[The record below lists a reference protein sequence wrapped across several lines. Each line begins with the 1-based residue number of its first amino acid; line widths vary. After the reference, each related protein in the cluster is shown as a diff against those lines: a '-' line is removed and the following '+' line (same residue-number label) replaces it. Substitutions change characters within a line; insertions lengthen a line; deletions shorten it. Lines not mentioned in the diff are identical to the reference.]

1 MKIDTS
7 SEPDKSNSIK
17 KREERALYSR
27 TIATSTSRGLVQPFV
42 SMIALTMGASA
53 GILGW
58 IQSISNLLSTFLGPI
73 FGRLSDL
80 VKRRIPFVVISTLT
94 WGIPYVILY
103 WIIDPWVIVLI
114 VALVNLLASLGVP
127 AFSALQ
133 NELFPGEVRAKLTG
147 RIFWFDAVGSAV
159 ATLITGV
166 ILTIIFNDKGF
177 ELEQR
182 AEIYQKFILIPIAIG
197 VLISIIGILPF
208 RKIEEPLKNKS
219 LGEQPITHSLKES
232 FKITFSNKPFAK
244 FTLISMIQAIFF
256 SFSWPIFS
264 IFQVSILEANALQMA
279 VLSISF
285 SVMIILVIRFG
296 AKLSDR
302 FGRTKLIAFNR
313 LALVLFPFAYI
324 FASKIW
330 HLYIIHFILA
340 GIIFIGSPSI
350 QAYLLDIVPPREGGV
365 YFGIHSMLVGIFM
378 FIGSLAGGYLTE
390 MFDNWYPLLTAVK
403 ITLGIAAGGR
413 LLTGLLFLTL
423 KEVKKFP
430 SSWGEAWKHL
440 QKRFKLEPPV

>member
-1 MKIDTS
+1 MTIDTS

-17 KREERALYSR
+17 KRDERALYSR

-58 IQSISNLLSTFLGPI
+58 IQSVSNLLSTFLGPI

-80 VKRRIPFVVISTLT
+80 VKRRIPFVIISTLT

-114 VALVNLLASLGVP
+114 VALVNLLASLGIP
-127 AFSALQ
+127 AFTALQ

-147 RIFWFDAVGSAV
+147 RIFWFDAIGSAV
-159 ATLITGV
+159 ATIITGI
-166 ILTIIFNDKGF
+166 ILTIVFNDKGF

-182 AEIYQKFILIPIAIG
+182 AGIYQKFILIPIAIG

-232 FKITFSNKPFAK
+232 FKITFTNKPFLK
-244 FTLISMIQAIFF
+244 FTLISMAQALFF
-256 SFSWPIFS
+256 SFAWPLFS
-264 IFQVSILEANALQMA
+264 IFQVSILEVNALQMA

-285 SVMIILVIRFG
+285 SVMTILVIRFG
-296 AKLSDR
+296 ARLSDK

-313 LALVLFPFAYI
+313 LALAVFPLGYI
-324 FASKIW
+324 FASQIW

-340 GIIFIGSPSI
+340 GVIFIGSPSV

-365 YFGIHSMLVGIFM
+365 YFGIHSMLVGVCM
-378 FIGSLAGGYLTE
+378 FLGSLAGGYLTE
-390 MFDNWYPLLTAVK
+390 MFDKWYPLLTAVK
-403 ITLGIAAGGR
+403 ITLGIAACGR

-430 SSWGEAWKHL
+430 SSWGEVWRHL
-440 QKRFKLEPPV
+440 QKRFRMEPPV

>member
-1 MKIDTS
+1 M
-7 SEPDKSNSIK
+7 
-17 KREERALYSR
+17 
-27 TIATSTSRGLVQPFV
+27 
-42 SMIALTMGASA
+42 
-53 GILGW
+53 
-58 IQSISNLLSTFLGPI
+58 
-73 FGRLSDL
+73 
-80 VKRRIPFVVISTLT
+80 
-94 WGIPYVILY
+94 
-103 WIIDPWVIVLI
+103 
-114 VALVNLLASLGVP
+114 
-127 AFSALQ
+127 
-133 NELFPGEVRAKLTG
+133 
-147 RIFWFDAVGSAV
+147 
-159 ATLITGV
+159 
-166 ILTIIFNDKGF
+166 
-177 ELEQR
+177 
-182 AEIYQKFILIPIAIG
+182 
-197 VLISIIGILPF
+197 
-208 RKIEEPLKNKS
+208 
-219 LGEQPITHSLKES
+219 
-232 FKITFSNKPFAK
+232 
-244 FTLISMIQAIFF
+244 
-256 SFSWPIFS
+256 
-264 IFQVSILEANALQMA
+264 SILEANALQMA

>member
-1 MKIDTS
+1 MIIEEATQLEEIS
-7 SEPDKSNSIK
+7 SIK
-17 KREERALYSR
+17 KKEERALYSR
-27 TIATSTSRGLVQPFV
+27 SIATSTSRGLVQPFV

-58 IQSISNLLSTFLGPI
+58 IQSISNLLSTFMGPI
-73 FGRLSDL
+73 FGRFSDL
-80 VKRRIPFVVISTLT
+80 VKRRIPFVVISTLS
-94 WGIPYVILY
+94 WGIPYVLLY
-103 WIIDPWVIVLI
+103 WIIDPWIIVLI
-114 VALVNLLASLGVP
+114 VALVNLLGSLGIP
-127 AFSALQ
+127 AFTALQ
-133 NELFPGEVRAKLTG
+133 NELFPREVRAKLTG
-147 RIFWFDAVGSAV
+147 RIFWFDAIGSAI
-159 ATLITGV
+159 ATIVTGI

-197 VLISIIGILPF
+197 VLISIIGVLPF

-219 LGEQPITHSLKES
+219 LGEQQITHTLKES
-232 FKITFSNKPFAK
+232 FKIIFSNKPFMK
-244 FTLISMIQAIFF
+244 FTLIAMVHAIFF
-256 SFSWPIFS
+256 SFAWPLFS
-264 IFQVSILEANALQMA
+264 IFQVSILEVNALQMA
-279 VLSISF
+279 FLSISF
-285 SVMIILVIRFG
+285 SIMIILVIRYG

-313 LALVLFPFAYI
+313 LILALFPFAYI

-340 GIIFIGSPSI
+340 GLIFIGSPSI
-350 QAYLLDIVPPREGGV
+350 HSYLLDIVPEREGGV
-365 YFGIHSMLVGIFM
+365 YFGIHSMLVGVCLFL
-378 FIGSLAGGYLTE
+378 GSLAGGYLTE
-390 MFDNWYPLLTAVK
+390 MFENWFPLIMAVK

-430 SSWGEAWKHL
+430 SSWGEVWKHL
-440 QKRFKLEPPV
+440 QKRFKMEPPI

>member
-1 MKIDTS
+1 MTIDTPT
-7 SEPDKSNSIK
+7 EPDMSNSIK
-17 KREERALYSR
+17 KKEERALYSR

-42 SMIALTMGASA
+42 SMIAITMGASA

-73 FGRLSDL
+73 FGRLSDMA
-80 VKRRIPFVVISTLT
+80 KRRIPFVVISTLT

-114 VALVNLLASLGVP
+114 VALVNLLASLGIP
-127 AFSALQ
+127 AFTALQ

-147 RIFWFDAVGSAV
+147 RIFWFDAIGSAV
-159 ATLITGV
+159 ATIITGI
-166 ILTIIFNDKGF
+166 ILTIVFNDKGF
-177 ELEQR
+177 EIEQR
-182 AEIYQKFILIPIAIG
+182 AEIYQRFILIPIAIG
-197 VLISIIGILPF
+197 VLISIVGILPF
-208 RKIEEPLKNKS
+208 RKIEEPLRNKS

-244 FTLISMIQAIFF
+244 FTLISMIHAIFF
-256 SFSWPIFS
+256 SFSWPLFS
-264 IFQVSILEANALQMA
+264 IFQVSILEVNALQIA
-279 VLSISF
+279 ILSISF
-285 SVMIILVIRFG
+285 SVMTILVIRFG

-313 LALVLFPFAYI
+313 LALALFPFAYI

-330 HLYIIHFILA
+330 HLYIIHFTLA
-340 GIIFIGSPSI
+340 GVIFIGSPSI

-378 FIGSLAGGYLTE
+378 FLGSLAGGYLTE
-390 MFDNWYPLLTAVK
+390 MFDKWYPLLTAVK

-430 SSWGEAWKHL
+430 SSWGEVKKHL